1 MKLVYSLQA
10 AGASV
15 ITVHGR
21 TKEEKGHHVKEC
33 NWDID
38 HELMVD
44 AKIIGYVEHDPD
56 FDYEVL
62 HWQGRK

>member
-1 MKLVYSLQA
+1 MDSNKNANSSWGYIIVKVEHDAFSMEQIA
-10 AGASV
+10 
-15 ITVHGR
+15 
-21 TKEEKGHHVKEC
+21 KEC
-33 NWDID
+33 NWDMD

-62 HWQGRK
+62 H